1 MDTHLILQQA
11 GRRPGSRC
19 CELCSVAQMLSNLHG
34 ASRADD
40 RQMDTATGC
49 LTIRVGYSLQC
60 RVPIHSTV
68 NKQGA
73 PVKNNP
79 LRKIY
84 ISRNVVDFFTR
95 FALLMED
102 VSNHKSSEFH
112 CRILFDTKI

>member
-84 ISRNVVDFFTR
+84 ISRNVVDFFHQICTADGR
-95 FALLMED
+95 RLKPQIQR
-102 VSNHKSSEFH
+102 VSLPYSV
-112 CRILFDTKI
+112 